1 MVVIKLF
8 ALTSFAKLNVC
19 VCVCVCLVTH
29 THTCM
34 HAHSHPHLSCSSKA
48 LEHTLRSKGLVQPQN
63 SRRFIPNLFTACLF
77 LLHFEVI

>member
-8 ALTSFAKLNVC
+8 ALTSFAKLNMCVC
-19 VCVCVCLVTH
+19 VCVCVCTH
-29 THTCM
+29 IHM
-34 HAHSHPHLSCSSKA
+34 HAHIHPHLSCSPKA
-48 LEHTLRSKGLVQPQN
+48 LEHTLHSKGLVQPQN